1 MSTFDPYIQDAT
13 TSFIDNLL
21 RERGLAAPADS
32 LRVLLGQTQ
41 SPITPP
47 ANVFEP
53 NLNQTQVVTENRM
66 ANPQLLNDLANKV
79 GSSYTNVT
87 PKQKVV
93 KYDGEDYVIG
103 KDKRLVG
110 DKVISKKAPRGLER
124 VWKGF
129 LDSPF
134 SPVYGLTPKDLDQR
148 GQAVNI
154 LDQEVAQQ
162 QTPAEKLQT
171 QIKLNQEVSKEQNK
185 QAQQRQ
191 QQTWDLAKQA
201 QVNFMKETYPL
212 AQAAAWD
219 ATRRSLYGDKYSLSA
234 QQRRAAQ
241 AFGAEA
247 DMSRAIAAQ
256 AQAAAALRGK
266 YTGRNVAIS

>member
-1 MSTFDPYIQDAT
+1 MSPFDPYIQDAT
-13 TSFIDNLL
+13 TSFINNLM
-21 RERGLAAPADS
+21 RERGLNAPAD
-32 LRVLLGQTQ
+32 VFQTLLGQTQ
-41 SPITPP
+41 SGITSPP
-47 ANVFEP
+47 NVFEP
-53 NLNQTQVVTENRM
+53 DLNQTQVVTENRM

-103 KDKRLVG
+103 KDQRLVG
-110 DKVISKKAPRGLER
+110 NKVISKKAPKGLER
-124 VWKGF
+124 VVKGF
-129 LDSPF
+129 LDPF
-134 SPVYGLTPKDLDQR
+134 TPKDLDQR
-148 GQAVNI
+148 DQAVNI

-162 QTPAEKLQT
+162 QTAAEKLQA
-171 QIKLNQEVSKEQNK
+171 QIKLNQEVSRRQNEI
-185 QAQQRQ
+185 AQQRQ

-219 ATRRSLYGDKYSLSA
+219 ATRRSLYGDKHSLSA
-234 QQRRAAQ
+234 QQRRAGE
-241 AFGAEA
+241 AFRAEA
-247 DMSRAIAAQ
+247 DMGRAVAAQ

>member
-1 MSTFDPYIQDAT
+1 MSTFDPYIQDAA

-21 RERGLAAPADS
+21 RERGLAAPANS
-32 LRVLLGQTQ
+32 LRVLLGQTE

-87 PKQKVV
+87 PNQKVV

-103 KDKRLVG
+103 KDQRLVG
-110 DKVISKKAPRGLER
+110 NKVISKKAPVFG
-124 VWKGF
+124 KGQARIGKGIIDF
-129 LDSPF
+129 F
-134 SPVYGLTPKDLDQR
+134 TGNKWDLDKR
-148 GQAVNI
+148 NEAVNV

-171 QIKLNQEVSKEQNK
+171 QIKLNQEVSKAQNEL
-185 QAQQRQ
+185 AQQRQ

>member
-13 TSFIDNLL
+13 TSFINNLM
-21 RERGLAAPADS
+21 RERGLNAPAD
-32 LRVLLGQTQ
+32 VFQTLLGQTQ
-41 SPITPP
+41 SGITSPP
-47 ANVFEP
+47 NVFEP

-66 ANPQLLNDLANKV
+66 ANPQLLNDLANKA
-79 GSSYTNVT
+79 GSSYTNVD
-87 PKQKVV
+87 PNQKVV

-103 KDKRLVG
+103 KDQRLVG
-110 DKVISKKAPRGLER
+110 DKVISKKAPKGLER
-124 VWKGF
+124 VIKGL
-129 LDSPF
+129 LDPF
-134 SPVYGLTPKDLDQR
+134 TPKDHDLDER
-148 GQAVNI
+148 DQAVNI
-154 LDQEVAQQ
+154 LDQEIAKQ
-162 QTPAEKLQT
+162 QTAGEKRAAELEY
-171 QIKLNQEVSKEQNK
+171 NQEVSRRQNEL
-185 QAQQRQ
+185 AQQRQ

-219 ATRRSLYGDKYSLSA
+219 ATRRSLYGDKHSLSA